1 MASPIELTSL
11 HWFARLPRPARTS
24 VLLVLVGLILLLALA
39 LDSGG
44 ETAFMYVTF

>member
-1 MASPIELTSL
+1 M
-11 HWFARLPRPARTS
+11 PRPADVQAARQFDRLSPPAKTA
-24 VLLVLVGLILLLALA
+24 VLVFLIGLILILALA

>member
-1 MASPIELTSL
+1 MASSIELKSSRL
-11 HWFARLPRPARTS
+11 FDRLPRPAQS
-24 VLLVLVGLILLLALA
+24 AVLLVLVGIILLLALA

>member
-1 MASPIELTSL
+1 MPPSAESR
-11 HWFARLPRPARTS
+11 AREFFDRLGRPAQTT
-24 VLLVLVGLILLLALA
+24 VLLIMVGLILFLALA